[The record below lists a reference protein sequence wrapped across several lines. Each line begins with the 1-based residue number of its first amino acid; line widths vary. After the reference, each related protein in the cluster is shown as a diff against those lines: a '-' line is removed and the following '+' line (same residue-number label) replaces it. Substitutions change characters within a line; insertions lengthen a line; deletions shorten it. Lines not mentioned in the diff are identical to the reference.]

1 MSELIPEPVHPGQI
15 RASNADRERVA
26 AVLREAAAEGR
37 LDLGELDERLGRLY
51 AARTYAELG
60 PLTQDLPAVGSPLFP
75 VPMPTYDGAAPVS
88 RSGYALAGKF
98 ERSGPWSVGPEFTCL
113 AFWGGGLVDLRDA
126 IFTVGAV
133 RIRAYAL
140 MGGLEIW
147 VPEQAT
153 VHVTGVGVMG
163 GFDHRASGPGAPGA
177 PTITV
182 GGFALWGGV
191 AIKRKPSAREARMR
205 KVEKKR
211 KKLEGWSPE
220 SDD

>member
-15 RASNADRERVA
+15 RTSDADRERVA

-37 LDLGELDERLGRLY
+37 LDLGELDERLGRVY
-51 AARTYAELG
+51 AARTYAELE
-60 PLTQDLPAVGSPLFP
+60 PLTHDLPAVGSSLFP
-75 VPMPTYDGAAPVS
+75 PPSPAYVAGAPVS
-88 RSGYALAGKF
+88 RSGFALAGKF

-133 RIRAYAL
+133 RIKAYAL

-147 VPEQAT
+147 VPEQAS

-163 GFDHRASGPGAPGA
+163 GFDHRATGPGAPGA
-177 PTITV
+177 PTVTV

-191 AIKRKPSAREARMR
+191 AIKRKPSERELRLR
-205 KVEKKR
+205 KQEKKR
-211 KKLEGWSPE
+211 RKLENWSPD